1 MVWPLVLNPPR
12 ECPIAWLSPDFFG
25 TGAVL
30 VSAHDGAVDH
40 RVFVVGI
47 GCEMLEDPLPDSG
60 FSLAAE
66 AQMDIL
72 PVAEAFRKVTSRDA
86 GSIPV
91 QHSLNE
97 QPIFRRGYPD
107 TPARPGNMSLI
118 RSHGSS
124 RSP

>member
-72 PVAEAFRKVTSRDA
+72 PVA
-86 GSIPV
+86 
-91 QHSLNE
+91 
-97 QPIFRRGYPD
+97 
-107 TPARPGNMSLI
+107 
-118 RSHGSS
+118 
-124 RSP
+124 